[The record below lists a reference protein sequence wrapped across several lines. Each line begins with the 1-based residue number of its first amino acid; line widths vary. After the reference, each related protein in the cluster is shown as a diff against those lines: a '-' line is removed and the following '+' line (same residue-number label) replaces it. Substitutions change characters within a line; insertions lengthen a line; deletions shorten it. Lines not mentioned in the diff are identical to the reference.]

1 MLCFRAELTGGEC
14 ADDFSE
20 AAIGADGSFLD
31 KSDAKRRAAFEL
43 LYDSQERCGFA
54 AADSYVKVLAAGRC
68 KPIQYFAQCKDD
80 RYTEWLAGMEATD
93 FNGDGNISAKEHF
106 RSENK
111 HILELMSQK
120 VNETAL
126 SKLQQLNTGQVQ
138 GSFASEETQDAQ

>member
-1 MLCFRAELTGGEC
+1 
-14 ADDFSE
+14 
-20 AAIGADGSFLD
+20 
-31 KSDAKRRAAFEL
+31 
-43 LYDSQERCGFA
+43 
-54 AADSYVKVLAAGRC
+54 
-68 KPIQYFAQCKDD
+68 
-80 RYTEWLAGMEATD
+80 MEATD

-138 GSFASEETQDAQ
+138 GSFASEETQDAQQEDDVPENETIDMGINE